1 LWTLFI
7 QIGRGNFYSYLNFFS
22 FFNRIFT
29 KYKNYLLHL
38 YSKYIAILILIEK
51 TKMPIISNSTYQ
63 PPFAIFKNGHLNT
76 IYPSQFRKVKNVNY
90 QRERITTPDDD
101 FIDLD
106 WVFNHENRV
115 VIVCHGL
122 EGKAESAYVKGMAK
136 IFAQNNWSVCAYN
149 YRGCSGEPNR
159 QIRAYHSGATDDLE
173 LVIQAVLA
181 KGFGEIVLIGFSLG
195 GNLVLKYTGENGS
208 NIHTEIK
215 KTVAFSTPV
224 HLESSSDVLQ
234 QPHNWLY
241 MKRFSSKLQEK
252 VKAKKELLIKAGF
265 DVETLSSAKS
275 FYVFDE
281 LFTAKAHGF
290 SSRIDYYTKNSS
302 LQFLENIAIP
312 TLLINAKDDPFLS
325 PECFPES
332 IAKKHKYFHLEMP
345 KYGGHVGFTTF
356 GSDNVFWSE
365 QRAFEFVVG

>member
-1 LWTLFI
+1 
-7 QIGRGNFYSYLNFFS
+7 
-22 FFNRIFT
+22 
-29 KYKNYLLHL
+29 
-38 YSKYIAILILIEK
+38 
-51 TKMPIISNSTYQ
+51 MPIIPNSTYQ

-76 IYPSQFRKVKNVNY
+76 IYPSQFRKVKNIAY
-90 QRERITTPDDD
+90 ERERITTPDDD

-106 WVFNHENRV
+106 WIYKNKNQV
-115 VIVCHGL
+115 VIICHGL

-136 IFAQNNWSVCAYN
+136 TFAQGEWSVCAYN

-181 KGFGEIVLIGFSLG
+181 KGFVEIVLIGFSLG

-208 NIHTEIK
+208 NIHAEIK
-215 KTVAFSTPV
+215 KTVALSTPV

-241 MKRFSSKLQEK
+241 MKRFSSKLREK
-252 VKAKKELLIKAGF
+252 VKAKKELLKAAGF

-290 SSRIDYYTKNSS
+290 SSRIDYYTKCSS

-332 IAKKHKYFHLEMP
+332 IAKKHQYFHLEMP

-356 GSDNVFWSE
+356 GNDNVLWSE
-365 QRAFEFVVG
+365 QRAFEFISQVK